1 MAKDGAAAAGG
12 WRVRERKRE
21 GWNEGESTPADC
33 LK

>member
-1 MAKDGAAAAGG
+1 MAKDGAAAAAEGK
-12 WRVRERKRE
+12 VRERKRE